1 MIVSTEWLKQF
12 VDVRE
17 SPAELADLLS
27 GIGLDAEFTGIQD
40 NIEGVVIGRVKT
52 AEKHPNADK
61 LSLCTV
67 SDGKNEFQVVCGAP
81 NVAEG
86 QTIAYASVGAVLSG
100 NVKIKKAKIR
110 GTESFGMICSERELG
125 ISDEHE
131 GILVLPEHLQTGDDF
146 LEACGQQ
153 FMTLELDIT
162 PNRPDAFSHIGVA
175 RDIAVKTGRK
185 LRFPDMSIA
194 KSTGEKALS
203 ITMENNKDCPRYIGG
218 IQDQPSTVDFI

>member
-40 NIEGVVIGRVKT
+40 NIKGVVIGRVKT

-86 QTIAYASVGAVLSG
+86 QTIAYASVGAILAG
-100 NVKIKKAKIR
+100 NVKIKKGKIKIND
-110 GTESFGMICSERELG
+110 FQMKKFDFAILNDSEKVTINSL
-125 ISDEHE
+125 S
-131 GILVLPEHLQTGDDF
+131 
-146 LEACGQQ
+146 
-153 FMTLELDIT
+153 
-162 PNRPDAFSHIGVA
+162 
-175 RDIAVKTGRK
+175 
-185 LRFPDMSIA
+185 
-194 KSTGEKALS
+194 KSKIFEIKSPFT
-203 ITMENNKDCPRYIGG
+203 I
-218 IQDQPSTVDFI
+218 

>member
-17 SPAELADLLS
+17 SPTELADLLS

-86 QTIAYASVGAVLSG
+86 QTIAYASVGAILAG
-100 NVKIKKAKIR
+100 NVKIKKVKIR
-110 GTESFGMICSERELG
+110 G
-125 ISDEHE
+125 
-131 GILVLPEHLQTGDDF
+131 
-146 LEACGQQ
+146 
-153 FMTLELDIT
+153 
-162 PNRPDAFSHIGVA
+162 
-175 RDIAVKTGRK
+175 KTSK
-185 LRFPDMSIA
+185 
-194 KSTGEKALS
+194 
-203 ITMENNKDCPRYIGG
+203 NK
-218 IQDQPSTVDFI
+218 